1 MKAWER
7 PIKILS
13 ITTAATDAEIRALN
27 AERRIENLY
36 KVIYMERFVGEEFD
50 ATVNSVTSFGFFAE
64 LENTVEGLVPISEL
78 PGMFIY
84 DEKNIMLRSR
94 DITIRL
100 GDRVRVRLEEADRI
114 KGKLRFSL
122 V

>member
-1 MKAWER
+1 
-7 PIKILS
+7 
-13 ITTAATDAEIRALN
+13 
-27 AERRIENLY
+27 
-36 KVIYMERFVGEEFD
+36 MERFLGEEFD

-94 DITIRL
+94 DLTIRL
-100 GDRVRVRLEEADRI
+100 GDKVRVRLEEADRI

-122 V
+122 A